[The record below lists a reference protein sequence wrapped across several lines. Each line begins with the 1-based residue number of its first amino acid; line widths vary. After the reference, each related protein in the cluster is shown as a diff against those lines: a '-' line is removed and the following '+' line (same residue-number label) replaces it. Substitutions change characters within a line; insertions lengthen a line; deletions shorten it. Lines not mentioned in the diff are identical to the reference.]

1 MVNEAIPGMSFERTA
16 DKLVYSFDRS
26 PREQIAIVRKGLVF
40 IPVLLVIYYI
50 AHSFSDSMVIFL
62 TVLILAARVVYAISC
77 ECSRTL
83 RVEVDRSRIVFN
95 RDMHPS
101 IHTEVQI
108 QGIKEF
114 TSTLSQSPQIKS
126 ETVGAIE
133 AQFEDGTSKTIAYG
147 IPSEIAT
154 ERICRDLDN
163 FYGLGNTP

>member
-133 AQFEDGTSKTIAYG
+133 PNSKTVRPRRLPTG
-147 IPSEIAT
+147 FPQK
-154 ERICRDLDN
+154 
-163 FYGLGNTP
+163 